1 MFNKIQFV
9 PVTLNIGLKV
19 SANYFDATGEAYA
32 TTRNDVLEMRSIIV
46 GLCGMRNWRGEV
58 KVSATERTLVIH
70 GEMPTELYL
79 NNLYLN
85 NYLFHFIADTWQQE
99 CIAVYD
105 HDDDFGEL
113 VGTYSYLWGEFDKE
127 HFIFLEGTV

>member
-1 MFNKIQFV
+1 
-9 PVTLNIGLKV
+9 
-19 SANYFDATGEAYA
+19 
-32 TTRNDVLEMRSIIV
+32 MRSIIV

>member
-19 SANYFDATGEAYA
+19 SANFFDATGEAYA

-58 KVSATERTLVIH
+58 KVSNTERTLVIH
-70 GEMPTELYL
+70 GEMPTELFL
-79 NNLYLN
+79 DK
-85 NYLFHFIADTWQQE
+85 YLFHFIADTYQQE

-105 HDDDFGEL
+105 HDDAFGEL
-113 VGTYSYLWGEFDKE
+113 VGAYAYLWGDFKEE
-127 HFIFLEGTV
+127 HFIFLEGAV

>member
-1 MFNKIQFV
+1 MFNKIQFI

-19 SANYFDATGEAYA
+19 SAPLFDNKGEDYA
-32 TTRNDVLEMRSIIV
+32 TTRNEVLEMRSIIV

-58 KVSATERTLVIH
+58 KVSNTERTLVIH
-70 GEMPTELYL
+70 GEMPTELFL
-79 NNLYLN
+79 NE
-85 NYLFHFIADTWQQE
+85 YLFNFIADTWQQE

-113 VGTYSYLWGEFDKE
+113 VGTYSYLWGEFDEE

>member
-1 MFNKIQFV
+1 MFNKIQFT
-9 PVTLNIGLKV
+9 PVTLNIGLKA
-19 SANYFDATGEAYA
+19 SANFFDKTGEDYA
-32 TTRNDVLEMRSIIV
+32 TTRDDVLEMRSIIV

-79 NNLYLN
+79 DD
-85 NYLFHFIADTWQQE
+85 YLFRFIADTWQQE

-105 HDDDFGEL
+105 HNDEFGEL
-113 VGTYSYLWGEFDKE
+113 VGAYSYLWGEFDEE

>member
-46 GLCGMRNWRGEV
+46 GLCGMRNWRGAV
-58 KVSATERTLVIH
+58 KVSNTERTLVIH
-70 GEMPTELYL
+70 GEMPTELFL
-79 NNLYLN
+79 DK
-85 NYLFHFIADTWQQE
+85 YLFHVIADAWQQE

-105 HDDDFGEL
+105 HDDAFGEL
-113 VGTYSYLWGEFDKE
+113 VGAYAYLWGEFEDE

>member
-1 MFNKIQFV
+1 MYNKIQFT
-9 PVTLNIGLKV
+9 PVTLNIGLKA
-19 SANYFDATGEAYA
+19 SANFFDKTGEDYA
-32 TTRNDVLEMRSIIV
+32 TTRDDVLEMRSIIV

-79 NNLYLN
+79 DD
-85 NYLFHFIADTWQQE
+85 YLFRFIADTWQQE

-113 VGTYSYLWGEFDKE
+113 VGSYSHRWGEFNKE
-127 HFIFLEGTV
+127 YFLQYKGE